1 MYINSIS
8 LSSVSQ
14 KTVVTTF
21 LFHI

>member
-14 KTVVTTF
+14 KTVVTT